1 MVNKAQLD
9 AQNVVIEEL
18 RALVVELKEKV
29 AKLEKKQQTLE
40 EKSTSKISD
49 TSTWAKVLSKNVKK
63 NEYQTN
69 VLNVVGIEQKA
80 RNDKKRSVMVF
91 GLPASKASS
100 AEEKQKED
108 EKKVS
113 NLFNS
118 LNLGDNFYVK
128 QVERVHRFKSHA
140 DSNKIAPIQVT
151 LKLDGTCHSLYNAT
165 EIAKAA
171 KCLKDNSEFR
181 SVYINPDL
189 TQSQQIYLKNL
200 IKERTHKNNSLDL
213 KTSEFRYGIRGDQ
226 VVKIKNII

>member
-1 MVNKAQLD
+1 MVTKAQLD
-9 AQNVVIEEL
+9 AQNIVIEEL
-18 RALVVELKEKV
+18 RGLVVKLQDKV
-29 AKLEKKQQTLE
+29 AELEKKQQSLE
-40 EKSTSKISD
+40 EKSISKICE

-69 VLNVVGIEQKA
+69 VLNAVGNEQKA
-80 RNDKKRSVMVF
+80 RNDKQRSVMVF

-108 EKKVS
+108 ENKVS

-118 LNLGDNFYVK
+118 LNLGKNFYAQ
-128 QVERVHRFKSHA
+128 QVERVYRFKSHD
-140 DSNKIAPIQVT
+140 DSSKIAPIQVT
-151 LKLDGTCHSLYNAT
+151 VKLDGACHPLYTAT
-165 EIAKAA
+165 DIAKAA

-200 IKERTHKNNSLDL
+200 IKERTRKNSSLDL
-213 KTSEFRYGIRGDQ
+213 TTSEFRYGIRGDQ